1 MTTLVELAALLRE
14 GENSGV
20 EFKRDALSPHEL
32 AKALVALS
40 NLRGGRILLGVEDDA
55 TVSGVQRDN
64 IDEWVLTCARDK
76 VRPPLIP
83 FVETVTDPGSRQRVA
98 VITVEAGYA
107 VHAVWHN
114 NHYAYFIRA
123 GRQSREASPEE
134 LGRLQQQRGTFRA
147 ELRPISGA
155 SLEDLDRR
163 RLRDYFQRVRGQT
176 VPDDGDRDGWVQLL
190 RATEFLVDGVD
201 APAPALAAV
210 LLFSA
215 AVTRFLPQS
224 GVDAVALPG
233 VEKDYAALERA
244 ALRGPLTPLMDA
256 TGAVVE
262 AGLVDQAVAFVRRN
276 VGAAAYLVDGV
287 RRVDTPGLPTEP
299 VREAVVNALIHRD
312 YLLTHTDVEL
322 VLYADRLE
330 VTSPGRLPNGV
341 TVDGMRLGVRAAR
354 NELIKDV
361 MRDYGYLEHMG
372 LGVPRKIIRGMFDHN
387 GTVPE
392 FLLGEESL
400 TVVMLRSVAPRSGPT
415 SGADAT
421 DS

>member
-20 EFKRDALSPHEL
+20 EFKRDALGSQEL
-32 AKALVALS
+32 AEALVALS
-40 NLRGGRILLGVEDDA
+40 NLRGGRILLGVEDDGR
-55 TVSGVQRDN
+55 VSGVQRDD

-83 FVETVTDPGSRQRVA
+83 FVETVTDPGSGQRVA

-176 VPDDGDRDGWVQLL
+176 VPDDRDREGWVQLL
-190 RATEFLVDGVD
+190 RATAFLVDGVD
-201 APAPALAAV
+201 APAPTLAAV

-215 AVTRFLPQS
+215 AAARFLPQS

-276 VGAAAYLVDGV
+276 VGSTADLVDGV
-287 RRVDTPGLPTEP
+287 RRVDTSGLPTEP

-312 YLLTHTDVEL
+312 YLLTHADVEL

-354 NELIKDV
+354 NELLKDV

-372 LGVPRKIIRGMFDHN
+372 LGIPRKIIRGMFEHN
-387 GTVPE
+387 STVPE
-392 FLLGEESL
+392 FLLGEERL
-400 TVVMLRSVAPRSGPT
+400 TVVMLRSVAPRSTPA
-415 SGADAT
+415 SGAAAI